1 MAYDAEDT
9 RRRIFAAAAAE
20 FADRGLAGARVD
32 RIAAAARAN
41 KQAIYLYYGNKEKL
55 FAAVLRA
62 KLAEISVSISVDPDA
77 VAESVGQLFDW
88 YQHHPELIRL
98 LLWEAL
104 ETCDGVDEAC
114 GGADEAAGAR
124 TGGDGGGTGGLQ
136 DEGERDGE
144 RERELRDAFREKA
157 YRLMGDGRGGGG
169 VAPGLPEDAR
179 LRVAQDLLFT
189 LMGLI
194 AWNFAVPGMCRT
206 ALGEPTYRA
215 ALARRR
221 ATVIETARTLAAT
234 AGRLGN
240 GVAEQRGPG

>member
-41 KQAIYLYYGNKEKL
+41 KQAIYLYYGNKERL

-104 ETCDGVDEAC
+104 ETGDGGDEARD
-114 GGADEAAGAR
+114 GGDEAAGAR
-124 TGGDGGGTGGLQ
+124 TGGDGDGGFE

-144 RERELRDAFREKA
+144 REREFRDAFREKA
-157 YRLMGDGRGGGG
+157 HRLMGDGSGGGG

-179 LRVAQDLLFT
+179 LRAAQDLLFT

-194 AWNFAVPGMCRT
+194 AWNFAVPGMCRM
-206 ALGEPTYRA
+206 ALDEPTYRD

-221 ATVIETARTLAAT
+221 TTVIETARTLAAT
-234 AGRLGN
+234 AGRPGN
-240 GVAEQRGPG
+240 GHGEQRGP